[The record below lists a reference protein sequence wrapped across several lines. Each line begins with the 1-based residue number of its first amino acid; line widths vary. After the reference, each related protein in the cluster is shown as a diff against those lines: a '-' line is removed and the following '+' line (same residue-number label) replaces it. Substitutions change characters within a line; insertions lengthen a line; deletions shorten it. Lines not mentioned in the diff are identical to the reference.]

1 MVREENRRSRR
12 RRLQL
17 QLSSLLFV
25 GVLLLSCLT
34 SSSHAIQS
42 DDDDDGGGGGGG
54 NKWNFMDSYYEPYQ
68 YYGSGG
74 MWTNSSTGSA
84 GMNYTQSFWS
94 RRSFNDAYVALEG
107 INLAAFDKNVNV
119 SEDIIEGKEGKL
131 APVSSVCFSSFFFL
145 ID

>member
-1 MVREENRRSRR
+1 MVREEDRRRR
-12 RRLQL
+12 LRRLQL

-42 DDDDDGGGGGGG
+42 DDDDDGGGGSGD
-54 NKWNFMDSYYEPYQ
+54 KWNFMDSYYEPYQ

-84 GMNYTQSFWS
+84 GSNYTQSFWS

-131 APVSSVCFSSFFFL
+131 APVSSVCFSSSFFL